1 MRKKL
6 KREKKVIKMG
16 NIPKETGEEGTQ
28 SPGPGLASVTASGVI
43 RVKVEI
49 ERALKAKERERG
61 QERPS
66 NICL

>member
-16 NIPKETGEEGTQ
+16 NIPKETGGEGTQ

-43 RVKVEI
+43 RVKW
-49 ERALKAKERERG
+49 KQRG
-61 QERPS
+61 P
-66 NICL
+66 